1 MKARRLLL
9 AGTGVVVLLLGFLG
23 GDFLP
28 TEGLVDLLGND
39 YLLMALFAG
48 VGLLVAFSVLA
59 SGRSARLEQAEMPD
73 AERPVSAPSPG
84 EGFDEALSDWRL
96 SIPILGRRRR
106 ASLRNRLRRAAIETL
121 RTAEG
126 YDRAEAERR
135 VDEGT
140 WTDDETA
147 AAFLRTES
155 SLRADGGE
163 PSGPRRASSQA
174 ERSDGGTPAKSS
186 PGARGTRDAA
196 RQTAEEIARLA
207 SEVRR

>member
-1 MKARRLLL
+1 MNVRRLLL
-9 AGTGVVVLLLGFLG
+9 AGTGVVVLLLGFVS
-23 GDFLP
+23 GDLLP
-28 TEGLVDLLGND
+28 TDGLVGLLGND
-39 YLLMALFAG
+39 YLLMAVFAA
-48 VGLLVAFSVLA
+48 VGLLVAVSVLA

-73 AERPVSAPSPG
+73 AEKPVSAPSPG

-106 ASLRNRLRRAAIETL
+106 AALHDRLRRAAVETL

-155 SLRADGGE
+155 SLRADGGN
-163 PSGPRRASSQA
+163 PPNTA
-174 ERSDGGTPAKSS
+174 PA
-186 PGARGTRDAA
+186 ARGTRDAA
-196 RQTAEEIARLA
+196 RRTAEEIARLA
-207 SEVRR
+207 SEGRQ